1 MYVSGK
7 NIQVTLLKITKACS
21 LLSIRWLVLCFFSY
35 DITDAL
41 SKDVLQTLLCLQ
53 GKRSPNLSHNDP
65 DRMTPS
71 EK

>member
-1 MYVSGK
+1 MYVSVK

-21 LLSIRWLVLCFFSY
+21 LLSIRFSPLMTSLTHY
-35 DITDAL
+35 
-41 SKDVLQTLLCLQ
+41 SKMFCRTLLSLQ
-53 GKRSPNLSHNDP
+53 GRRPPNLSHNDS